1 MVLSGPARDD
11 VVMSTDTPQD
21 SPVWPPQPSS
31 PAPAPQPSSAHQPA
45 AWSAGPQEAVQ
56 QAEPQRIWTVLSET
70 KRRGAWQVP
79 ERLVLP
85 VVMGD
90 VLVDLREATLTAPV
104 TTLEVQGL
112 MGEVKIVV
120 PDGVR
125 VECTGSPIMGE
136 FEERS
141 DAGLA
146 QPTPG
151 APLVRVVGAM
161 IMGQVRVFRTAAA
174 VGTGAYAIDGMTG
187 WKHRR
192 RQRRSRD

>member
-45 AWSAGPQEAVQ
+45 AWSAGPQDAVQ

-90 VLVDLREATLTAPV
+90 VLVDHPHESRVDDLEALAPLGLAPV
-104 TTLEVQGL
+104 DQPAEAVALECLDPAADCVRGYAVL
-112 MGEVKIVV
+112 DDLAGEHSADSRPVDAVL
-120 PDGVR
+120 
-125 VECTGSPIMGE
+125 
-136 FEERS
+136 ERE
-141 DAGLA
+141 L
-146 QPTPG
+146 P
-151 APLVRVVGAM
+151 
-161 IMGQVRVFRTAAA
+161 
-174 VGTGAYAIDGMTG
+174 
-187 WKHRR
+187 
-192 RQRRSRD
+192 